1 MTIEQAIEIVTNAV
15 QTEKYTAEQDK
26 ALAMVQKAVLNAVDI
41 VRCKDCIYREQ
52 ADSDYYDSG
61 YCCAITKCDV
71 GENDYCGQGERR
83 NQ

>member
-26 ALAMVQKAVLNAVDI
+26 ALAMVQRAVLNAVDV

-52 ADSDYYDSG
+52 ADSDYENG
-61 YCCAITKCDV
+61 YCCALTKCDV
-71 GENDYCGQGERR
+71 GENDYCSQAERSVK
-83 NQ
+83 